1 MTVTPG
7 TPPEG
12 VDRPAAPAPGR
23 SAPPAPPVPPATPA
37 DPSPPVQPDA
47 PARSSRGSRRSDA
60 RPERTRVGALWV
72 GVGIATLL
80 LVALLIFVA
89 QNTRSVTISFLWFEG
104 QAPLA
109 VALLAAGVAV
119 GLVSLLIGTVRI
131 TQLRRQI
138 AHTRRD
144 QPSAG

>member
-1 MTVTPG
+1 MTVTPA

-12 VDRPAAPAPGR
+12 VDRPVPPAAGGSTPPGAPTPPTEPAPPAEPAAPA
-23 SAPPAPPVPPATPA
+23 
-37 DPSPPVQPDA
+37 A
-47 PARSSRGSRRSDA
+47 PAKSSRGSRRSEA
-60 RPERTRVGALWV
+60 RPERTRAGAIWV
-72 GVGIATLL
+72 GVGVATLL

-109 VALLAAGVAV
+109 VALLAAGVGV

-131 TQLRRQI
+131 AQLRREV

-144 QPSAG
+144 ASAG